1 MLFRNQAFSKTAQL
15 CELECR
21 LSLEDFRG
29 QTSANGRHSIT
40 HSLKSLSFR
49 PVISACFGAALKRSQ
64 LSFSVMVLMM
74 VSPLPFLV
82 AFPLF
87 TLLPEIIFF
96 QVLMVWPFV
105 FAHTHT
111 HIHTCVCVWSHW
123 VTDCLDGVHMHET
136 LLALKE
142 KQRGEKAEWYRLT
155 IALVSVF
162 PSCSHPTSNR
172 DSKQK

>member
-1 MLFRNQAFSKTAQL
+1 MEHSPLLTMLFRNQAFSKTAQL

-21 LSLEDFRG
+21 PSLEGFRG

-96 QVLMVWPFV
+96 SSSDGLAFCVHTH
-105 FAHTHT
+105 AHTYT
-111 HIHTCVCVWSHW
+111 HTCLCVIS
-123 VTDCLDGVHMHET
+123 L
-136 LLALKE
+136 
-142 KQRGEKAEWYRLT
+142 
-155 IALVSVF
+155 
-162 PSCSHPTSNR
+162 SNR
-172 DSKQK
+172 LFRRGSYA